1 MAQNNQAPFTPA
13 AGLLQRKNIYYGW
26 YVVAT
31 AMFIAAVTTG
41 ARNGF
46 GVFVVPMSE
55 DFEWSR
61 TSISI
66 AAGTGWLMNGITQP
80 LLGHVFDKFNSRN
93 VILISLLVAGLATA
107 GLSLTGVFGDAF
119 ALYFLIFLFSFVLS
133 SAMSGASI
141 GTLMPL
147 LARWFVKRR
156 TFVLGLVASGSSI
169 GGLILIP
176 FSAYMVVLFNW
187 QASWIALGAIV
198 TCLALPLGFMFL
210 RNSPAQMG
218 LQPDG
223 DPQPT
228 NDGANAAPSRRR
240 GLFEVEQWYHSFR
253 TPPIWNLSI
262 AYTVC
267 GITVGLLSVHFVPY
281 AQEQVGI
288 TPTLAGLIFG
298 ILTGLNVIGAIGGGW
313 LADRFRRKNVLGTV
327 YAVRGI
333 AYLVLIVGLL
343 SVDGIFVGGGEVGYG
358 GAGVL
363 ADPSESFRVD
373 KFTIPFL
380 GSPGV
385 ASLWIFAVLAGFSW
399 IASVPITNS
408 LTADVYGLRALA
420 TIAGIS
426 FLCHQVGAFFSII
439 VGGILYDMT
448 GSYLLPFSI
457 AAACLVPASI
467 AAYTINENKYSARYQ
482 AAAPAAGAAAG
493 D

>member
-1 MAQNNQAPFTPA
+1 MAQENQEFVQPDSASQQLA
-13 AGLLQRKNIYYGW
+13 VRRAGLYYGW
-26 YVVAT
+26 FVVAT

-55 DFEWSR
+55 EFEWSR
-61 TSISI
+61 TAISV

-80 LLGHVFDKFNSRN
+80 LLGHVFDRFNSRR
-93 VILISLLVAGLATA
+93 VILISLLVVGLSTA
-107 GLSLTGVFGDAF
+107 GLSLTGVFGEGA

-176 FSAYMVVLFNW
+176 FSAYMVELFSW
-187 QASWIALGAIV
+187 KASWIALGAIV
-198 TCLALPLGFMFL
+198 TCLALPLGFVFL

-223 DPQPT
+223 DPEPST
-228 NDGANAAPSRRR
+228 AAAQATPARRR

-281 AQEQVGI
+281 ADEELGVS
-288 TPTLAGLIFG
+288 PTMAGLIFG
-298 ILTGLNVIGAIGGGW
+298 VLTGLNVIGAIGGGW

-327 YAVRGI
+327 YSVRCV
-333 AYLVLIVGLL
+333 AYLVLIGGLIGTQQ
-343 SVDGIFVGGGEVGYG
+343 SVSLPVI
-358 GAGVL
+358 
-363 ADPSESFRVD
+363 
-373 KFTIPFL
+373 
-380 GSPGV
+380 GSP
-385 ASLWIFAVLAGFSW
+385 ALPSLWIFAVMAGFSW
-399 IASVPITNS
+399 IASVPITTS

-426 FLCHQVGAFFSII
+426 FLCHQIGAFFSII
-439 VGGILYDMT
+439 LGGILYDMT

-457 AAACLVPASI
+457 AAAFLVPAAI
-467 AAYTINENKYSARYQ
+467 AAYTINEKKYSIRYQ
-482 AAAPAAGAAAG
+482 SVSVAGAAAG